1 MLKILSFAIVAQ
13 RSLRQHANK
22 WVGLYFNKALFTK
35 PGGGP
40 DVTKGQFA
48 NLWFKPYASINKK
61 Y

>member
-1 MLKILSFAIVAQ
+1 MLKLLNSAIVAQ

-22 WVGLYFNKALFTK
+22 WVWLCFNKALFTK

-48 NLWFKPYASINKK
+48 NLWYKPDASINKK